1 MLSPSYD
8 QSHSRATYSR
18 AAARTGNTPSYAS
31 RHIVEVLA
39 CGVLDGVRA
48 FWARLTAVPR
58 VTGFRLAAFGT
69 RLAAVPRVTE
79 RTHSG
84 WQPLGMWPPRV
95 LPPCREG
102 CPVVRAP
109 KGRRGATVVQPPVVR
124 PPVVRAAMVRVLAA
138 LSWAGPQSWA
148 ALSWAALS
156 RAGLSWAGLS
166 RAARLMT
173 SPIRVRRPPPKCT
186 QRRSRRRC

>member
-1 MLSPSYD
+1 MECAP
-8 QSHSRATYSR
+8 
-18 AAARTGNTPSYAS
+18 
-31 RHIVEVLA
+31 
-39 CGVLDGVRA
+39 
-48 FWARLTAVPR
+48 
-58 VTGFRLAAFGT
+58 FGT

-84 WQPLGMWPPRV
+84 WQPLGMRPPRV

-166 RAARLMT
+166 RAALLMT
-173 SPIRVRRPPPKCT
+173 SPIRVRRPTPKCT